1 MAAATRKAR
10 NQRVPRS
17 ARIPRSK
24 AYTAGL
30 KIRRRW
36 LGKAYVDKAFRDA
49 DDFTLDLQHY
59 VTEHAWGASWARGV
73 LPLKTRA
80 FMNLAMISALN
91 RPHELEIHLRAAI
104 RNGMTKGRSRKP
116 SCTSPST
123 AARRRRWTASASR
136 RRFSPSRTAPNVMFM
151 QALRNNS
158 STIFQTKLI
167 IAAYDAAWTSPN

>member
-1 MAAATRKAR
+1 MAKSKGKKKIT
-10 NQRVPRS
+10 
-17 ARIPRSK
+17 RSK
-24 AYTAGL
+24 AYTEGL

-49 DDFTLDLQHY
+49 DDFTIDLQHY

-104 RNGMTKGRSRKP
+104 RNGMTKAEIKEAFLHVACYCGAPAALDSFRI
-116 SCTSPST
+116 
-123 AARRRRWTASASR
+123 ARR
-136 RRFSPSRTAPNVMFM
+136 
-151 QALRNNS
+151 
-158 STIFQTKLI
+158 IFAEAKR
-167 IAAYDAAWTSPN
+167 